1 MRFFV
6 VDFLSWIVN
15 NGSTMKFSIS
25 LDQRNFLNQKG
36 YIPFYALLSNQELKT
51 LNDALPSKKLVSLR
65 DLWRENDAIKQIV
78 FSRRLVN
85 LVYEMTNTKPL
96 RIAFDH
102 YLPEKSKSR
111 LETEKKSSSEAFFE
125 VLEPVQDRNS
135 INPLVGMFLLILSTD
150 ENLNEETGITA
161 GGGYFILPTTTIS
174 LDELSLTPNQRL
186 FLIGYGDSHSQYLYE
201 ERDPEVHHLKTLG
214 YVFGDKLNDHMHP
227 ILFR

>member
-1 MRFFV
+1 
-6 VDFLSWIVN
+6 
-15 NGSTMKFSIS
+15 MKFSIS
-25 LDQRNFLNQKG
+25 LDQRYFLNQKG

-51 LNDALPSKKLVSLR
+51 LNDALQSKKLAGNH

-85 LVYEMTNTKPL
+85 LVYELTNTKPL

-102 YLPEKSKSR
+102 YLPEKSKSM
-111 LETEKKSSSEAFFE
+111 LDVEKKTSVEKFFE
-125 VLEPVQDRNS
+125 NPIPLQDRIS
-135 INPLVGMFLLILSTD
+135 INPLVGMFLLILNTD
-150 ENLNEETGITA
+150 GEINEEMTVTA
-161 GGGYFILPTTTIS
+161 GGGYFILPTTTFS

-201 ERDPEVHHLKTLG
+201 IRDPDVHFLKNFG
-214 YVFGDKLNDHMHP
+214 YVFGDRLNDNLHP

>member
-1 MRFFV
+1 M
-6 VDFLSWIVN
+6 N

-25 LDQRNFLNQKG
+25 LDQRYFLNQKG

-51 LNDALPSKKLVSLR
+51 LNDALQSKKLAGKH

-85 LVYEMTNTKPL
+85 LVYELTNTKPL

-102 YLPEKSKSR
+102 YLPEKSKSM
-111 LETEKKSSSEAFFE
+111 LDVEKKTSVEEFFE
-125 VLEPVQDRNS
+125 NPIPLQDRMS
-135 INPLVGMFLLILSTD
+135 INPLVGMFLLILNTD
-150 ENLNEETGITA
+150 GEINEETTVAA
-161 GGGYFILPTTTIS
+161 GGGYFILPTTTFS

-201 ERDPEVHHLKTLG
+201 LRDPDVHFLKTLG
-214 YVFGDKLNDHMHP
+214 YVFGDRLNDNLHP